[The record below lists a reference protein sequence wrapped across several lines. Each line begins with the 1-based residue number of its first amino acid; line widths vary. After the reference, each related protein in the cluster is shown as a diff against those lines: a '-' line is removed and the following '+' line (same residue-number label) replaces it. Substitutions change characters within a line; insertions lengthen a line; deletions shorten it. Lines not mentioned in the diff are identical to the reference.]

1 MTAIRPGSQRST
13 LPPDRT
19 WLLVIIGLLS
29 SGLLM
34 LTQEAGWRAA
44 LPAGLASFLANPLVG
59 SLLLTFFLSNLLFAF
74 RWRAANWAKAL
85 VFLGSLFFILPWA
98 GRDNTAIF
106 DLAIQIGIFAA
117 LALGLN
123 IVVGLA
129 GLLDLGYIAF
139 FAVGAYTWGIFA
151 SGQLSKILSYFA
163 DNGGPVAGGTKF
175 LAGGLVLTILGS
187 VAMAAINRIKGK
199 RNAGQKFGNFLA
211 GLGLV
216 AGLLMALRG
225 VLILASPHAQALMG
239 GINPQFFWLFLVLAL
254 FAAASVGVLIG
265 LPVLKLKGDYLAI
278 ITLGLGEVIRV
289 LANNLST
296 YSNGSQG
303 ITPISSP
310 SIPFLNAIAGKLG
323 FTEDQYNLFFLYF
336 LVLAV
341 IALIVMANVRLDR
354 SRIGRAWI
362 AIREDEVAAQAMGV
376 PLMQTKLI
384 AFATGASFAGIM
396 GVIFAAK
403 QTFISPES
411 FILTQSTSILSMV
424 VLGGLGSIPGVIL
437 GAAIV
442 TILNISLLPSLGE
455 ATAALN
461 IPQQV
466 NPSQLQRLVFG
477 TILVLMMLF
486 RPEGMLPSV
495 RQSRI
500 MHEDD
505 DPQGNVVPQDSLSS
519 ALANE
524 PAAEVYS
531 PGEATR
537 RDNER
542 SGGAR

>member
-1 MTAIRPGSQRST
+1 MTAIRPGSQPPT
-13 LPPDRT
+13 AAPDRT
-19 WLLVIIGLLS
+19 WWLIIVGIITS
-29 SGLLM
+29 SLLM
-34 LTQEAGWRAA
+34 LTQEPTWRAA
-44 LPAGLASFLANPLVG
+44 LPGGIAKFLTNPLVG
-59 SLLLTFFLSNLLFAF
+59 SLLLTLFLSNLLFAF
-74 RWRAANWAKAL
+74 RWKAAAWAKAL
-85 VFLGSLFFILPWA
+85 VFFGSLFIILPWA

-139 FAVGAYTWGIFA
+139 FAVGAYTWGIFG
-151 SGQLSKILSYFA
+151 SGQFAKILGYFA
-163 DNGGPVAGGTKF
+163 DNGGPVG
-175 LAGGLVLTILGS
+175 GGLRYLLGGLLLTILGAVVMS
-187 VAMAAINRIKGK
+187 IISKVKGK
-199 RNAGQKFGNFLA
+199 WNTGQRWANFLA
-211 GLGLV
+211 IMGLV
-216 AGLLMALRG
+216 AGIIMSLRG
-225 VLILASPHAQALMG
+225 VLILMSPQAQSLMSG
-239 GINPQFFWLFLVLAL
+239 VNPNFFWLFLVLAL
-254 FAAASVGVLIG
+254 FAAASVGVIIG

-303 ITPISSP
+303 ITPIVSP
-310 SIPFLNAIAGKLG
+310 TVPFMNAIAGALG
-323 FTEDQYNLFFLYF
+323 FSPDQYNLFFLYF
-336 LVLAV
+336 LVIAIIAV
-341 IALIVMANVRLDR
+341 IILANVRLDR
-354 SRIGRAWI
+354 SRIGRAWV

-455 ATAALN
+455 ATAALKL
-461 IPQQV
+461 PQQI
-466 NPSQLQRLVFG
+466 NPAQLQRLVFG
-477 TILVLMMLF
+477 TILVMMMLF
-486 RPEGMLPSV
+486 RPEGMLPSA
-495 RQSRI
+495 RQQRL

-505 DPQGNVVPQDSLSS
+505 DPSDNETPQDSLKHS
-519 ALANE
+519 AVE

-531 PGEATR
+531 PGTASIKDDQRT
-537 RDNER
+537 
-542 SGGAR
+542 GGAR

>member
-1 MTAIRPGSQRST
+1 MTAIRPGSQPPT
-13 LPPDRT
+13 QAPDRT
-19 WLLVIIGLLS
+19 WLLVIMGVIS
-29 SGLLM
+29 SVLLM
-34 LTQEAGWRAA
+34 LTQEQNWRSA
-44 LPAGLASFLANPLVG
+44 LPAGLAGLLANPLVG
-59 SLLLTFFLSNLLFAF
+59 SLILTFFLSNLLFAF
-74 RWRAANWAKAL
+74 RWKAANWAKAL

-139 FAVGAYTWGIFA
+139 FAVGAYSWGIFA

-163 DNGGPVAGGTKF
+163 ENGGPVGGGSKF
-175 LAGGLVLTILGS
+175 LLGGLVMTILS
-187 VAMAAINRIKGK
+187 AVVMSTISKVKGK
-199 RNAGQKFGNFLA
+199 RNVGQKIANTLA

-216 AGLLMALRG
+216 VGLVLALRG
-225 VLILASPHAQALMG
+225 VLILMSPQAQALMA
-239 GINPQFFWLFLVLAL
+239 GINPNFFWVFLVLAL
-254 FAAASVGVLIG
+254 FAAASVGVIIG

-289 LANNLST
+289 LANNLTT

-303 ITPISSP
+303 ITPIASP
-310 SIPFLNAIAGKLG
+310 SVPFMNALAKGLG
-323 FTEDQYNLFFLYF
+323 FSEDQYNLFFLYF
-336 LVLAV
+336 LVIAV
-341 IALIVMANVRLDR
+341 IALIIMANVRLDR

-495 RQSRI
+495 RQSRM

-505 DPQGNVVPQDSLSS
+505 EPTDNQVHRDSLSN